1 MTKRAFT
8 IVELLVVIVIIAVVA
23 SLIIPAAQSSIQ
35 KARDAK
41 SASNLE
47 QIGVALN
54 AYASDHG
61 NFYPLATGD
70 VSYQP
75 DSTDPATW
83 PWQQQIEVYIG
94 GNRKV
99 FQSSNVPGMEYGF
112 YLGSRAG
119 LLESG
124 EFAAVNRMRIAQM
137 SRHILAGECIYWTG
151 TESDADQDDY
161 SQTPS
166 FKPDGGK
173 GRWTPLLFAD
183 GHVQRY
189 DQFDATL
196 MTARYEGVGEGNEY
210 PWSP

>member
-1 MTKRAFT
+1 MTSRGFT
-8 IVELLVVIVIIAVVA
+8 LIELLVVVVIIAVLA
-23 SLIIPAAQSSIQ
+23 ALITPAVHSSMQ

-41 SASNLE
+41 SVSNLE

-54 AYASDHG
+54 GYASDHG
-61 NFYPLATGD
+61 NFYPLAAGD

-75 DSTDPATW
+75 ELSDPATW
-83 PWQQQIEVYIG
+83 PWQQQIEAYIG
-94 GNRKV
+94 QSRKV
-99 FQSSNVPGMEYGF
+99 FQSSNVPGVEYGF

-124 EFAAVNRMRIAQM
+124 EFNAVNRMRIAQM
-137 SRHILAGECIYWTG
+137 SKHILAGECIYWTG
-151 TESDADQDDY
+151 SETDADQDDY

-173 GRWTPLLFAD
+173 GQWTPLLFAD

-189 DQFDATL
+189 DQFDPTV
-196 MTARYEGVGEGNEY
+196 MTARYEGVGVGNEY